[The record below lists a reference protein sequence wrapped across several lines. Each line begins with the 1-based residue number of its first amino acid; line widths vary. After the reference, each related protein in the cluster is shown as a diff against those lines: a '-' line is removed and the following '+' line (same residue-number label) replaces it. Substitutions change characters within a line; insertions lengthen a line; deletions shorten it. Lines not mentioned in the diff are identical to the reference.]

1 VGTGPVLLVVF
12 LIAALAGGGAYY
24 FLKIKGKNQ
33 PQTKGNSD
41 LDDYDFGDEE
51 DNDYAEFEQYDPTS
65 DQEGV

>member
-1 VGTGPVLLVVF
+1 MPGTIPGERWE
-12 LIAALAGGGAYY
+12 IKI
-24 FLKIKGKNQ
+24 LKVKGKNQ

-51 DNDYAEFEQYDPTS
+51 DGDYAEFEQYDPAS